1 MKFLKIIAFL
11 FSIYLSAQ
19 TKPSLSIERI
29 RTEKISFF
37 INHLELKPNQVEPF
51 RAIYNKYRDKIA
63 DFRNIKYQELS
74 RAQILNLSE
83 EQAKKEFSKKLW
95 LDKQIIELKKDM
107 DNDLLK
113 ILTYKQLLL
122 LNDAEHLFKKRLLNQ
137 LKN

>member
-11 FSIYLSAQ
+11 FTIGLSAQ

-37 INHLELKPNQVEPF
+37 INHLELKPNQIEPF
-51 RAIYNKYRDKIA
+51 RVIYNRYRDKIA